1 MNQNCLPLC
10 FLPAE
15 FKGTPDS
22 LDLAEEF
29 LWRIIKIPH
38 YSIRIDA
45 MLLREEFDHAMTQ
58 VDKSLALLLK
68 AINGEYLLKAKV
80 WFLINQKQNDTVCYP
95 TTTVRTPLYLYPFLY
110 FGHLKLFMPAE
121 YVKAIRIQLKT
132 GYVPYILD
140 VKQGE
145 SYVHLTI
152 VNSFSS

>member
-68 AINGEYLLKAKV
+68 AINGEYLFKA
-80 WFLINQKQNDTVCYP
+80 
-95 TTTVRTPLYLYPFLY
+95 
-110 FGHLKLFMPAE
+110 
-121 YVKAIRIQLKT
+121 
-132 GYVPYILD
+132 
-140 VKQGE
+140 
-145 SYVHLTI
+145 
-152 VNSFSS
+152 